1 MSDSN
6 SPLQHFPLPMFAT
19 TMGLSG
25 LTIISHKMEWMLG
38 SQGWLFHTLAYLT
51 LAIYLAILTTYT
63 LKSLK
68 YPQAVLADW
77 NHPIRISFFPAASI
91 SLLLLGAAFHPI
103 NERLS
108 FFLWATGCF
117 FQFFLSMAIISSW
130 INHARYEVV
139 HSTPAWFIPAVG
151 NIIVPLVGVHH
162 APAELSWFFFA
173 WGILFWVILLILVIN
188 RLMFHNPLAQ
198 KLLPTLF
205 ILLAPPSIGFVS
217 YIQLVGELDILGR
230 LIYYWAVFFFF
241 LRLTGEIDAFA
252 RVLLN
257 AGYVFALVT
266 ATQLPKFR
274 RLPFAMS
281 WWAYTFPLAAFTSAT
296 FLMGRL
302 TGLTFFSYA
311 AQVLYIVTL
320 CVITSLFVR
329 TLIALFK
336 CEVCVPD

>member
-1 MSDSN
+1 MPDSQ
-6 SPLQHFPLPMFAT
+6 SSLQYFPLPMFAT

-25 LTIISHKMEWMLG
+25 LTLVSHKMEWMLG

-51 LAIYLAILTTYT
+51 LSIYIAILATYT
-63 LKSLK
+63 IKSLK
-68 YPQAVLADW
+68 YPQAVLGDW
-77 NHPIRISFFPAASI
+77 NHPIKISFFPAASI

-103 NERLS
+103 NDRLS

-117 FQFFLSMAIISSW
+117 FQFFLSMAIINSW
-130 INHARYEVV
+130 INHARYEIV

-151 NIIVPLVGVHH
+151 NIIVPLVGVYH

-173 WGILFWVILLILVIN
+173 WGILFWIILLILIIN
-188 RLMFHNPLAQ
+188 RLMFHNPMAQ

-230 LIYYWAVFFFF
+230 LIYYWAAFFFF
-241 LRLTGEIDAFA
+241 L
-252 RVLLN
+252 
-257 AGYVFALVT
+257 LVS
-266 ATQLPKFR
+266 QVHRMVRIK
-274 RLPFAMS
+274 FAMS

-296 FLMGRL
+296 LLMGRL
-302 TGLTFFSYA
+302 TGLVFFSYA
-311 AQVLYIVTL
+311 AQVLYIITL
-320 CVITSLFVR
+320 CVITSLFIR

>member
-1 MSDSN
+1 MSDSS

-25 LTIISHKMEWMLG
+25 LTLISHKMQWMLG

-103 NERLS
+103 NDRLS

-162 APAELSWFFFA
+162 ASSELSWFFFA
-173 WGILFWVILLILVIN
+173 WGLLFWIILLILVIN
-188 RLMFHNPLAQ
+188 RLMFHNPMPQ

-230 LIYYWAVFFFF
+230 LIYYWAAFFFF
-241 LRLTGEIDAFA
+241 LLLTQIH
-252 RVLLN
+252 RMVRI
-257 AGYVFALVT
+257 
-266 ATQLPKFR
+266 K
-274 RLPFAMS
+274 FAMS

-296 FLMGRL
+296 LLMGHL
-302 TGLTFFSYA
+302 TELAFFSYA

-320 CVITSLFVR
+320 CVIISLFIR

>member
-6 SPLQHFPLPMFAT
+6 SPLQYFPLPMFAT

-51 LAIYLAILTTYT
+51 LAIYLAILSTYT
-63 LKSLK
+63 IKSLK

-77 NHPIRISFFPAASI
+77 NHPIKISFFPAASI

-103 NERLS
+103 NDRLS

-188 RLMFHNPLAQ
+188 RLMFHNPMAQ

-230 LIYYWAVFFFF
+230 LIYYWAAFFFF
-241 LRLTGEIDAFA
+241 L
-252 RVLLN
+252 LLSQ
-257 AGYVFALVT
+257 VHRMVRI
-266 ATQLPKFR
+266 K
-274 RLPFAMS
+274 FAMS

-296 FLMGRL
+296 LLMGRL
-302 TGLTFFSYA
+302 TGLIFFNYA

-320 CVITSLFVR
+320 CVIASLFVR

-336 CEVCVPD
+336 CEICTPD

>member
-1 MSDSN
+1 MPDSQ
-6 SPLQHFPLPMFAT
+6 SSLQYFPLPMFAT

-25 LTIISHKMEWMLG
+25 LTLVSHKMEWMLG

-51 LAIYLAILTTYT
+51 LAIYIAILATYT
-63 LKSLK
+63 IKSLK
-68 YPQAVLADW
+68 YPQAVLGDW
-77 NHPIRISFFPAASI
+77 NHPIKISFFPAASI

-103 NERLS
+103 NDRLS

-117 FQFFLSMAIISSW
+117 FQFFLSMAIINSW
-130 INHARYEVV
+130 INHARYEIV

-151 NIIVPLVGVHH
+151 NIIVPLVGVYH

-173 WGILFWVILLILVIN
+173 WGILFWIILLILIIN
-188 RLMFHNPLAQ
+188 RLMFHNPMAQ

-230 LIYYWAVFFFF
+230 LIYYWAAFFFF
-241 LRLTGEIDAFA
+241 LLMSQVHRMVRI
-252 RVLLN
+252 
-257 AGYVFALVT
+257 
-266 ATQLPKFR
+266 K
-274 RLPFAMS
+274 FAMS

-296 FLMGRL
+296 LLMGRL
-302 TGLTFFSYA
+302 TGLVFFSYA
-311 AQVLYIVTL
+311 AQVLYIITL
-320 CVITSLFVR
+320 CVITSLFIR